1 MSLLDQH
8 RTLCKLRGQLEWR
21 LQNIFQNLAFNP
33 PHAFL
38 NKTCTGLIFFRKPLG
53 SYSQNS
59 LKKKERERKFLFRKH
74 KLDGMLPSVVSGGH
88 AISEAQL
95 QSKDK
100 LRHITSLWTKLKI
113 YARKILTRFSMKK
126 KALKLKLHHSNHA
139 LRKA

>member
-59 LKKKERERKFLFRKH
+59 LKKKEREKIFISQTEARWHVTVWCIGRAR
-74 KLDGMLPSVVSGGH
+74 DIGG
-88 AISEAQL
+88 IVTEQ
-95 QSKDK
+95 
-100 LRHITSLWTKLKI
+100 R
-113 YARKILTRFSMKK
+113 
-126 KALKLKLHHSNHA
+126 
-139 LRKA
+139 